1 MANERIINQ
10 WVYPMDSSATP
21 YNETNFNVQVEKLC
35 QDEINQLQ
43 SMETN
48 GNSSSS
54 LGQKSA
60 KIKSNIG
67 PVRNCLR
74 IAKCNVVGDASV
86 GKTCLINRFGYN
98 VFDSN
103 SKATIGVDFDVQK
116 FSILSRPFTLQ
127 VGDNFES
134 LIVDYLIKLN

>member
-1 MANERIINQ
+1 MANERIINK

-35 QDEINQLQ
+35 QDEIDQLQ
-43 SMETN
+43 AMEN
-48 GNSSSS
+48 NNNNSS

-60 KIKSNIG
+60 KIKSTFG

-86 GKTCLINRFGYN
+86 GKTCLINRFGYD
-98 VFDSN
+98 VFDSK

-116 FSILSRPFTLQ
+116 FSVLSRPFTLQ
-127 VGDNFES
+127 VPFII
-134 LIVDYLIKLN
+134 LVL